1 MIILSP
7 QLTIRGY
14 QVPQGEET
22 VVMTN
27 LGKFQWTVSKK
38 SYRYVH
44 LSYLSFIDSSSLVD
58 FFVC

>member
-44 LSYLSFIDSSSLVD
+44 LSYLSFIDRKSV
-58 FFVC
+58 V